1 MYVLIFFSPL
11 MVTLNLL
18 PSVSGYLKSSSPS
31 HLISPSSVVC
41 RLDIVRLVGVNIAL
55 PFNRSQYHIRFITF
69 LSMSFPAHLSPATF
83 HTTFVSRYIVIPWSH
98 WNVCSSPS
106 NNSNAESTE
115 ITHLNKLIIM
125 RVMPLFTRPLVN
137 RSLTIVKFIESQ
149 NGIPRSCRWQYVK
162 DQEVPENPDMV
173 ACSLT
178 ILQYRERLTTYMM
191 LAKGQLYWVPNPNP

>member
-1 MYVLIFFSPL
+1 
-11 MVTLNLL
+11 
-18 PSVSGYLKSSSPS
+18 
-31 HLISPSSVVC
+31 
-41 RLDIVRLVGVNIAL
+41 
-55 PFNRSQYHIRFITF
+55 
-69 LSMSFPAHLSPATF
+69 
-83 HTTFVSRYIVIPWSH
+83 
-98 WNVCSSPS
+98 
-106 NNSNAESTE
+106 
-115 ITHLNKLIIM
+115 M

-191 LAKGQLYWVPNPNP
+191 LAKGQLY